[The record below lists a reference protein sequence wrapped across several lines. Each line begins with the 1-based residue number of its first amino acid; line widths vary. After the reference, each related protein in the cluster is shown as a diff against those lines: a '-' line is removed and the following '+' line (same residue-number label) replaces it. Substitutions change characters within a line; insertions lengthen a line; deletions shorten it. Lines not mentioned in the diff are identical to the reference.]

1 MWIYVDN
8 RKRILGYNYNNISGN
23 TGWHQISGD
32 VPKILTNEHGIPIYE
47 LVDGQITQRSQEDV
61 DSDYVPPVY
70 KPSAEEL
77 LNALMEGIAD
87 A

>member
-8 RKRILGYNYNNISGN
+8 RKRIFGYNYNNMSGN
-23 TGWHQISGD
+23 TGWYQISGD

-47 LVDGQITQRSQEDV
+47 LVDGQITPRSQEDV
-61 DSDYVPPVY
+61 DSDYVPPASQT
-70 KPSAEEL
+70 SAEEL
-77 LNALMEGIAD
+77 LNALMEGIED